1 MGVFLRLKEFL
12 EEFQMSLVE
21 SKNVAT
27 NKYELTIKVD
37 ADTFKAAVDKVYR
50 KNAKSIQV
58 PGFRKGKAPRAMV
71 EKMYGE
77 AVFYEEAVNDLYPEA
92 VANAVEEAK
101 LEVVARPDVEVTEVG
116 KETGVTIVAT
126 CIVKPEVSVKD
137 YKGIEV
143 ERAEEEVT
151 DELIDSKLS
160 AMQQKNARMLDVE
173 GRAAKSGDTVVFDF
187 EGFVD
192 DKAFDGGKA
201 EKFTL
206 VLGSGQFIPGFE
218 EQIEGKEIGEE
229 FDVNVTFPEDYHA
242 EELKGKPAVF
252 KCKLHEIKEKE
263 LPALDD
269 EFAKDVSEFD
279 TLEELKNDLKTKE
292 LAAAKKA
299 ADDAVENKLV
309 DAVIANME
317 AEIPEQ
323 MYDNRVDSMV
333 QDFDYRL
340 QSQGMNLQTYL
351 QYTGM
356 DMDAFRKTFRPQAEK
371 QVQIRLA
378 LEKIVELE
386 GLDASAE
393 ELEAEFIKLADNYKM
408 DVEQV
413 KKYVPADQLKQDL
426 LVNKAIDLVKT
437 TAVVTEK
444 AAEAE

>member
-1 MGVFLRLKEFL
+1 
-12 EEFQMSLVE
+12 MSLVE

-37 ADTFKAAVDKVYR
+37 ADTFKAAIDKVYR

-77 AVFYEEAVNDLYPEA
+77 AVFFEDAVNDLYPEA

-101 LEVVARPDVEVTEVG
+101 LEIVARPDVEVTEVS
-116 KETGVTIVAT
+116 KEEGVTIVAT

-143 ERAEEEVT
+143 ERAEEAVT
-151 DELIDSKLS
+151 DEMIDNKLAS
-160 AMQQKNARMLDVE
+160 MQQRNARMIDVE
-173 GRAAKSGDTVVFDF
+173 GRAAKNGDTVVFDF

-201 EKFTL
+201 EKFSLT
-206 VLGSGQFIPGFE
+206 LGSGQFIPGFE

-279 TLEELKNDLKTKE
+279 TLEELKNDLKAKE
-292 LAAAKKA
+292 VAAAKQA

-323 MYDNRVDSMV
+323 MYENRVDSMV

-340 QSQGMNLQTYL
+340 QSQGMNLETYL
-351 QYTGM
+351 KYTGM

-386 GLDASAE
+386 ALDATEE
-393 ELEAEFIKLADNYKM
+393 ELDAEFAKMAENYKM
-408 DVEQV
+408 DVEQI
-413 KKYVPADQLKQDL
+413 KKYVPAEQLKQDL
-426 LVNKAIDLVKT
+426 LVNKAIDLVKN

-444 AAEAE
+444 AADAE

>member
-1 MGVFLRLKEFL
+1 
-12 EEFQMSLVE
+12 MSLVE

-37 ADTFKAAVDKVYR
+37 ADTFKAAIDKVYR

-77 AVFYEEAVNDLYPEA
+77 AVFFEDAVNDLYPEA

-101 LEVVARPDVEVTEVG
+101 LEIVARPDVEVTEVS
-116 KETGVTIVAT
+116 KEEGVTIVAT

-143 ERAEEEVT
+143 ERAEEVVT
-151 DELIDSKLS
+151 DEMIDNKLAS
-160 AMQQKNARMLDVE
+160 MQQRNARMIDVE
-173 GRAAKSGDTVVFDF
+173 GRAAKNGDTVVFDF

-201 EKFTL
+201 EKFSLT
-206 VLGSGQFIPGFE
+206 LGSGQFIPGFE

-279 TLEELKNDLKTKE
+279 TLEELKNDLKAKE
-292 LAAAKKA
+292 VAAAKQA

-323 MYDNRVDSMV
+323 MYENRVDSMV

-340 QSQGMNLQTYL
+340 QSQGMNLETYL
-351 QYTGM
+351 KYTGM

-386 GLDASAE
+386 ALDATEE
-393 ELEAEFIKLADNYKM
+393 ELDAEFAKMAENYKM
-408 DVEQV
+408 DVEQI
-413 KKYVPADQLKQDL
+413 KKYVPAEQLKQDL
-426 LVNKAIDLVKT
+426 LVNKAIDLVKN

-444 AAEAE
+444 AADAE

>member
-1 MGVFLRLKEFL
+1 
-12 EEFQMSLVE
+12 MSLVE

-37 ADTFKAAVDKVYR
+37 ADTFKAAIDKVYR

-77 AVFYEEAVNDLYPEA
+77 AVFFEDAVNDLYPEA

-101 LEVVARPDVEVTEVG
+101 LEIVARPDVEVTEVS
-116 KETGVTIVAT
+116 KEEGVTIVAT

-143 ERAEEEVT
+143 ERAEEVVT
-151 DELIDSKLS
+151 DEMIDNKLAS
-160 AMQQKNARMLDVE
+160 MQQRNARMIDVE
-173 GRAAKSGDTVVFDF
+173 GRAAKNGDTVVFDF

-201 EKFTL
+201 EKFSLT
-206 VLGSGQFIPGFE
+206 LGSGQFIPGFE

-279 TLEELKNDLKTKE
+279 TLEELKNDLKAKE
-292 LAAAKKA
+292 VAAAKQA

-323 MYDNRVDSMV
+323 MYENRVDSMV

-340 QSQGMNLQTYL
+340 QSQGMNLETYL
-351 QYTGM
+351 KYTGM
-356 DMDAFRKTFRPQAEK
+356 DMDAFP
-371 QVQIRLA
+371 
-378 LEKIVELE
+378 
-386 GLDASAE
+386 
-393 ELEAEFIKLADNYKM
+393 
-408 DVEQV
+408 
-413 KKYVPADQLKQDL
+413 QDL
-426 LVNKAIDLVKT
+426 PSAG
-437 TAVVTEK
+437 
-444 AAEAE
+444 

>member
-1 MGVFLRLKEFL
+1 
-12 EEFQMSLVE
+12 MSLVE

-37 ADTFKAAVDKVYR
+37 ADTFKAAIDKVYR

-77 AVFYEEAVNDLYPEA
+77 AVFFEDAVNDLYPEA

-101 LEVVARPDVEVTEVG
+101 LEIVARPDVEVTEVS
-116 KETGVTIVAT
+116 KEEGVTIVAT

-143 ERAEEEVT
+143 ERAEEAVT
-151 DELIDSKLS
+151 DEMIDNKLAS
-160 AMQQKNARMLDVE
+160 MQQRNARMIDVE
-173 GRAAKSGDTVVFDF
+173 GRAAKNGDTVVFDF

-201 EKFTL
+201 VKFSLT
-206 VLGSGQFIPGFE
+206 LGSGQFIPGFE

-279 TLEELKNDLKTKE
+279 TLEELKNDLKAKE
-292 LAAAKKA
+292 VAAAKQA

-323 MYDNRVDSMV
+323 MYENRVDSMV

-340 QSQGMNLQTYL
+340 QSQGMNLETYL
-351 QYTGM
+351 KYTGM

-386 GLDASAE
+386 ALDATEE
-393 ELEAEFIKLADNYKM
+393 ELDAEFAKMAENYKM
-408 DVEQV
+408 DVKQI
-413 KKYVPADQLKQDL
+413 KKYVPAEQLKQDL
-426 LVNKAIDLVKT
+426 LVNKAIDLVKN

-444 AAEAE
+444 AADAE

>member
-1 MGVFLRLKEFL
+1 M
-12 EEFQMSLVE
+12 
-21 SKNVAT
+21 
-27 NKYELTIKVD
+27 
-37 ADTFKAAVDKVYR
+37 
-50 KNAKSIQV
+50 
-58 PGFRKGKAPRAMV
+58 
-71 EKMYGE
+71 
-77 AVFYEEAVNDLYPEA
+77 
-92 VANAVEEAK
+92 
-101 LEVVARPDVEVTEVG
+101 VARPDVEVTEVG

>member
-1 MGVFLRLKEFL
+1 
-12 EEFQMSLVE
+12 MSLVE

-37 ADTFKAAVDKVYR
+37 ADTFKAAIDKVYR

-77 AVFYEEAVNDLYPEA
+77 AVFFEDAVNDLYPEA

-101 LEVVARPDVEVTEVG
+101 LEIVARPDVEVTEVS
-116 KETGVTIVAT
+116 KEEGVTIVAT

-143 ERAEEEVT
+143 ERAEEVVT
-151 DELIDSKLS
+151 DEMIDNKLAS
-160 AMQQKNARMLDVE
+160 MQQRNARMIDVE
-173 GRAAKSGDTVVFDF
+173 GRAAKNGDTVVFDF

-201 EKFTL
+201 EKFSLT
-206 VLGSGQFIPGFE
+206 LGSGQFIPGFE

-279 TLEELKNDLKTKE
+279 TLEELKNDLKAKE
-292 LAAAKKA
+292 VAAAKQA

-340 QSQGMNLQTYL
+340 QSQGMNLETYL
-351 QYTGM
+351 KYTGM

-386 GLDASAE
+386 ALDATEE
-393 ELEAEFIKLADNYKM
+393 ELDAEFAKMAENYKM
-408 DVEQV
+408 DVEQI
-413 KKYVPADQLKQDL
+413 KKYVPAEQLKQDL
-426 LVNKAIDLVKT
+426 LVNKAIDLVKN

-444 AAEAE
+444 AADAE

>member
-1 MGVFLRLKEFL
+1 
-12 EEFQMSLVE
+12 MSLVE

-37 ADTFKAAVDKVYR
+37 ADTFKAAIDKVYR

-71 EKMYGE
+71 EKVYGE
-77 AVFYEEAVNDLYPEA
+77 AVFFEDAVNDLYPEA

-101 LEVVARPDVEVTEVG
+101 LEIVARPDVEVTEVS
-116 KETGVTIVAT
+116 KEEGVTIVAT

-143 ERAEEEVT
+143 ERAEEAVT
-151 DELIDSKLS
+151 DEMIDNKLAS
-160 AMQQKNARMLDVE
+160 MQQRNARMIDVE
-173 GRAAKSGDTVVFDF
+173 GRAAKNGDTVVFDF

-201 EKFTL
+201 EKFSLT
-206 VLGSGQFIPGFE
+206 LGSGQFIPGFE

-279 TLEELKNDLKTKE
+279 TLEELKNDLKAKE
-292 LAAAKKA
+292 VAAAKQA

-340 QSQGMNLQTYL
+340 QSQGMNLETYL
-351 QYTGM
+351 KYTGM

-386 GLDASAE
+386 ALDATEE
-393 ELEAEFIKLADNYKM
+393 ELDAEFAKMAENYKM
-408 DVEQV
+408 DVEQI
-413 KKYVPADQLKQDL
+413 KKYVPAEQLKQDL
-426 LVNKAIDLVKT
+426 LVNKAIDLVKN

-444 AAEAE
+444 AADAE

>member
-1 MGVFLRLKEFL
+1 
-12 EEFQMSLVE
+12 MSLVE

-37 ADTFKAAVDKVYR
+37 ADTFKAAIDKVYR

-77 AVFYEEAVNDLYPEA
+77 AVFFEDAVNDLYPEA

-101 LEVVARPDVEVTEVG
+101 LEIVARPDVEVTEVS
-116 KETGVTIVAT
+116 KEEGVTIVAT

-143 ERAEEEVT
+143 ERAEEAVT
-151 DELIDSKLS
+151 DEMIDNKLAS
-160 AMQQKNARMLDVE
+160 MQQRNARMIDVE
-173 GRAAKSGDTVVFDF
+173 GRAAKNGDTVVFDF

-201 EKFTL
+201 EKFSLT
-206 VLGSGQFIPGFE
+206 LGSGQFIPGFE

-279 TLEELKNDLKTKE
+279 TLEELKNDLKAKE
-292 LAAAKKA
+292 VAAAKQA

-340 QSQGMNLQTYL
+340 QSQGMNLETYL
-351 QYTGM
+351 KYTGM

-386 GLDASAE
+386 ALDATEE
-393 ELEAEFIKLADNYKM
+393 ELDAEFAKMAENYKM
-408 DVEQV
+408 DVEQI
-413 KKYVPADQLKQDL
+413 KKYVPAEQLKQDL
-426 LVNKAIDLVKT
+426 LVNKAIDLVKN

-444 AAEAE
+444 AADAE